1 MSAPLP
7 DMPLP
12 EAPHLARLLASVAQ
26 EPRQPP
32 RPVQVHIERLA
43 VVGLP
48 LTAVQSRRF
57 GAALALE
64 LQRLLREPGWP
75 ADAAG
80 VSVPGA
86 VAAAVRAAPGV
97 APAALGRDVARS
109 LFDAVRGLR

>member
-1 MSAPLP
+1 MSAH
-7 DMPLP
+7 LP
-12 EAPHLARLLASVAQ
+12 ETPHLARQLTAAAHEV
-26 EPRQPP
+26 RQPA
-32 RPVQVHIERLA
+32 RPVHVHIERVA

-75 ADAAG
+75 VDATG

-86 VAAAVRAAPGV
+86 VAAAVQAAPGV
-97 APAALGRDVARS
+97 APAALGRAVARS
-109 LFDAVRGLR
+109 IFDAVRGLR